1 MPANKITIKTINLTK
16 HYGKYLG
23 IQNLNLQVNRG
34 EIFGFLG
41 PNGAGKT
48 TTIRTLLDMI
58 RPTSGKASIF
68 GYDTQQETQKI
79 HNQIAYLPGELGLPK
94 NWTAQRT
101 IRYMFKLYNHAI
113 KWSAVK
119 QLARHLTLDMNKKV
133 HELSKGNKQ
142 KIGIIL
148 ILIPDVD
155 LLILDEPTSGLDPLI
170 KNEFYKLLAEKQAQ
184 SNCTVFLSSHQL
196 EEVEIVAH
204 RVGIIN
210 KGTLIEVSTLTEL
223 KKLAFKHVE
232 IQLTSSSADAKLPVP
247 LKKKAKNVSAQN
259 SRLSF
264 VCSRSNLDAVLSWL
278 QTVDFRDVNIRNSSL
293 EDIFLEYYHVSPYG
307 SSLNNKEGV
316 SA

>member
-1 MPANKITIKTINLTK
+1 MPTNQTTIKTTNLTK
-16 HYGKYLG
+16 HYGKHIG
-23 IQNLNLQVNRG
+23 IQNLNLQVNQG

-58 RPTSGKASIF
+58 RPTSGKATIF

-79 HNQIAYLPGELGLPK
+79 HNKIAYLPGELGFPK

-101 IRYMFKLYNHAI
+101 IRYMFKLYNRDI
-113 KWSAVK
+113 KWNAVT
-119 QLARHLTLDMNKKV
+119 QLARHLSLDMDKKV

-142 KIGIIL
+142 KIGIML
-148 ILIPDVD
+148 TLVPDVD

-170 KNEFYKLLAEKQAQ
+170 KNEFYMLLAEKQAQ

-196 EEVEIVAH
+196 EEVEKVAH

-210 KGTLIEVSTLTEL
+210 KGALIEVSTLAEL

-232 IQLTSSSADAKLPVP
+232 IQLASSADAKLPP
-247 LKKKAKNVSAQN
+247 QLKKTVKNVGVQDST
-259 SRLSF
+259 LSF

-278 QTVDFRDVNIRNSSL
+278 QTVDFRDVNVRNSTL
-293 EDIFLEYYHVSPYG
+293 EDIFLEYYQVSSYENR
-307 SSLNNKEGV
+307 LNHKDEG
-316 SA
+316 AA

>member
-1 MPANKITIKTINLTK
+1 MPTNQTPIKTTNLTK
-16 HYGKYLG
+16 HYGKHIG
-23 IQNLNLQVNRG
+23 IQNLNLQVNKG

-79 HNQIAYLPGELGLPK
+79 HNKIAYLPGELGFPK

-101 IRYMFKLYNHAI
+101 IHYMFKLYNRTI

-119 QLARHLTLDMNKKV
+119 QLASHLNLDMDKKV

-148 ILIPDVD
+148 TIVPDVD

-196 EEVEIVAH
+196 EEVEKVAH

-210 KGTLIEVSTLTEL
+210 KGTLSEVSTLTEL

-232 IQLTSSSADAKLPVP
+232 IQLASSADAKLPP
-247 LKKKAKNVSAQN
+247 QLKKIVKNVGVQD

-278 QTVDFRDVNIRNSSL
+278 QTVDFRDVNVRNSTL
-293 EDIFLEYYHVSPYG
+293 EDIFLEYYQVSPYD
-307 SSLNNKEGV
+307 NNSKGV
-316 SA
+316 VA

>member
-1 MPANKITIKTINLTK
+1 MTTNQTIIKTIALTK
-16 HYGKYLG
+16 HYGKNIG
-23 IQNLNLQVNRG
+23 IQNLNLQVNRE

-58 RPTSGKASIF
+58 RPTSGKATIF

-79 HNQIAYLPGELGLPK
+79 HNQTAYLPGELGFPK

-101 IRYMFKLYNHAI
+101 IRYMFKLYNRTI

-119 QLARHLTLDMNKKV
+119 QLASHLNLDMDKKV

-148 ILIPDVD
+148 ILVPDVD

-196 EEVEIVAH
+196 EEVEKVAH

-223 KKLAFKHVE
+223 KKLAFKHIE
-232 IQLTSSSADAKLPVP
+232 IQLSSSADTKLPAELTKTV
-247 LKKKAKNVSAQN
+247 KNLSVQDSK
-259 SRLSF
+259 LSF
-264 VCSRSNLDAVLSWL
+264 ICSRSNLDAVLSWL
-278 QTVDFRDVNIRNSSL
+278 QSVDFRDVNIRNSTL
-293 EDIFLEYYHVSPYG
+293 EDIFLEYYQVSPYG
-307 SSLNNKEGV
+307 NSLNSKEGEV
-316 SA
+316 A

>member
-1 MPANKITIKTINLTK
+1 MTANQTTIKTTALTK
-16 HYGKYLG
+16 HYGKHVG
-23 IQNLNLQVNRG
+23 IQNLDLKVNKG

-58 RPTSGKASIF
+58 RPTSGKAAIF
-68 GYDTQQETQKI
+68 GYDTQKETQKI
-79 HNQIAYLPGELGLPK
+79 HNQTAYLPGELGFPK

-101 IRYMFKLYNHAI
+101 IRYMFRLYNRTI
-113 KWSAVK
+113 KWSAVT
-119 QLARHLTLDMNKKV
+119 QLASHLNLDMNKKV

-148 ILIPDVD
+148 TLVPDVD

-170 KNEFYKLLAEKQAQ
+170 KNEFYKLLAEKHEQ

-196 EEVEIVAH
+196 EEVEKVAH

-210 KGTLIEVSTLTEL
+210 KGALIEVSTLAEL

-232 IQLTSSSADAKLPVP
+232 IQFGSSVDAKLPVQ
-247 LKKKAKNVSAQN
+247 LAKTVKNVSVQN
-259 SRLSF
+259 SKLSF
-264 VCSRSNLDAVLSWL
+264 VCSRGNLDDVLSWL
-278 QTVDFRDVNIRNSSL
+278 QKVDFRDVNVRNSTL
-293 EDIFLEYYHVSPYG
+293 EDIFLEYYRVSPY
-307 SSLNNKEGV
+307 SNNNGV
-316 SA
+316 AA

>member
-1 MPANKITIKTINLTK
+1 MQTTQIIKTTDLTK
-16 HYGKYLG
+16 HYGKHIG
-23 IQNLNLQVNRG
+23 IQNLNLQVNQG

-48 TTIRTLLDMI
+48 TTIRTLLDLI
-58 RPTSGKASIF
+58 HPTSGKATIF
-68 GYDTQQETQKI
+68 GYDTQRETKRI
-79 HNQIAYLPGELGLPK
+79 HNQVAYLPGELGFPK

-101 IRYMFKLYNHAI
+101 IKYMFKLYNRTI

-119 QLARHLTLDMNKKV
+119 QLASRLNLDMDKRV

-148 ILIPDVD
+148 ILVPDVD

-170 KNEFYKLLAEKQAQ
+170 KNEFYRLLTEKQAQ

-196 EEVEIVAH
+196 EEVEKVAH

-210 KGTLIEVSTLTEL
+210 KATLIEVSTLTEL

-232 IQLTSSSADAKLPVP
+232 IHLASSAYAKLPAQ
-247 LKKKAKNVSAQN
+247 LKKTVKNVNVQDSK
-259 SRLSF
+259 LSF
-264 VCSRSNLDAVLSWL
+264 VCSRIDLDAVFSWL
-278 QTVDFRDVNIRNSSL
+278 QTIKFRDVNVRNSTL
-293 EDIFLEYYHVSPYG
+293 EDIFLEYYQVSPYG
-307 SSLNNKEGV
+307 NSFNNKEGEV
-316 SA
+316 A

>member
-1 MPANKITIKTINLTK
+1 MQTNQATIKTTNFTK
-16 HYGKYLG
+16 HYGNHMAL
-23 IQNLNLQVNRG
+23 QNLNLQVDSG

-58 RPTSGKASIF
+58 RPTSGKATIF
-68 GYDTQQETQKI
+68 GYDAQQETQKI
-79 HNQIAYLPGELGLPK
+79 HNKIAYLPGELGFPK
-94 NWTAQRT
+94 NWTAQR
-101 IRYMFKLYNHAI
+101 IIQYMFKLYNRSI
-113 KWSAVK
+113 NWSEVK
-119 QLARHLTLDMNKKV
+119 QLGNQLSLDLDKKV
-133 HELSKGNKQ
+133 NELSKGNKQ

-148 ILIPDVD
+148 TLVPDVD

-196 EEVEIVAH
+196 EEVEKVAH

-210 KGTLIEVSTLTEL
+210 KGKLIEVSTLSNL

-232 IQLTSSSADAKLPVP
+232 IHFSSSAKASLPVT
-247 LKKKAKNVSAQN
+247 LKKAVKNVTMNDSK
-259 SRLSF
+259 LSF

-278 QTVDFRDVNIRNSSL
+278 QTVEFKDVNVRNSTL
-293 EDIFLEYYHVSPYG
+293 EDIFLQYYQVSPYDNG
-307 SSLNNKEGV
+307 FNNRARV
-316 SA
+316 A

>member
-1 MPANKITIKTINLTK
+1 MQTTKTIKTTDLTK
-16 HYGKYLG
+16 HYGKHIG

-48 TTIRTLLDMI
+48 TTIRTLLDLI
-58 RPTSGKASIF
+58 RPTSGKATIF

-79 HNQIAYLPGELGLPK
+79 HNQTAYLPGELGFPK

-101 IRYMFKLYNHAI
+101 IKYMFKLYNRTI

-119 QLARHLTLDMNKKV
+119 QLANHLNLDMDKKV

-148 ILIPDVD
+148 ILVPNVD

-170 KNEFYKLLAEKQAQ
+170 KNEFYRLLAEKQAQ

-196 EEVEIVAH
+196 EEVEKVAH

-210 KGTLIEVSTLTEL
+210 KGTLIEVSTMTEL

-232 IQLTSSSADAKLPVP
+232 IQLASSADAKLPAQLTKTV
-247 LKKKAKNVSAQN
+247 KNLRVQDSK
-259 SRLSF
+259 LSF

-278 QTVDFRDVNIRNSSL
+278 QTVDFRDINVRNSTL
-293 EDIFLEYYHVSPYG
+293 EDIFLEYYQVSPYG
-307 SSLNNKEGV
+307 NSLNNKEGEL
-316 SA
+316 A

>member
-1 MPANKITIKTINLTK
+1 
-16 HYGKYLG
+16 
-23 IQNLNLQVNRG
+23 
-34 EIFGFLG
+34 
-41 PNGAGKT
+41 
-48 TTIRTLLDMI
+48 
-58 RPTSGKASIF
+58 
-68 GYDTQQETQKI
+68 
-79 HNQIAYLPGELGLPK
+79 
-94 NWTAQRT
+94 
-101 IRYMFKLYNHAI
+101 MFRLYNHPI

-119 QLARHLTLDMNKKV
+119 QLASHLNLDMDKKV

-148 ILIPDVD
+148 TLIPNVD

-196 EEVEIVAH
+196 EEVEKVAH

-232 IQLTSSSADAKLPVP
+232 IQLASSADAKLPAQ
-247 LKKKAKNVSAQN
+247 LTKTAKNVNVQN
-259 SRLSF
+259 SKLSF

-278 QTVDFRDVNIRNSSL
+278 QTIDFSDVNVRNSTL
-293 EDIFLEYYHVSPYG
+293 EDIFLEYYQVSPYG
-307 SSLNNKEGV
+307 NNNGV
-316 SA
+316 VA

>member
-1 MPANKITIKTINLTK
+1 MPTNQTTIKTTALTK
-16 HYGKYLG
+16 HYGKHIG
-23 IQNLNLQVNRG
+23 IQNLNLQVNQA

-58 RPTSGKASIF
+58 RPTSGKATIF

-94 NWTAQRT
+94 NWTTQRT
-101 IRYMFKLYNHAI
+101 IRYMLKLYNRTI
-113 KWSAVK
+113 KWSAVEE
-119 QLARHLTLDMNKKV
+119 LAQHLNLDMDKKV

-148 ILIPDVD
+148 TLVPDVD

-196 EEVEIVAH
+196 EEVEKVAH

-210 KGTLIEVSTLTEL
+210 KGALIEVSTLSEL

-232 IQLTSSSADAKLPVP
+232 IQLASLADTKLPAQ
-247 LKKKAKNVSAQN
+247 LTKTAKNVSVQD
-259 SRLSF
+259 SKLSF

-278 QTVDFRDVNIRNSSL
+278 QTVDFRDVNVRNSSL
-293 EDIFLEYYHVSPYG
+293 EDIFLEYYQASPYKN
-307 SSLNNKEGV
+307 SINNKGEV
-316 SA
+316 A

>member
-1 MPANKITIKTINLTK
+1 MQPNQTTIKTIALTK
-16 HYGKYLG
+16 HYGKHIG

-58 RPTSGKASIF
+58 RPTSGRATIF

-79 HNQIAYLPGELGLPK
+79 HNQIAYLPGELGFPK

-101 IRYMFKLYNHAI
+101 IRYMFKLYNRSI

-119 QLARHLTLDMNKKV
+119 QLASHLNLDMDKKV

-142 KIGIIL
+142 KIGMIL
-148 ILIPDVD
+148 TLIPDVD

-196 EEVEIVAH
+196 EDVEKVAH

-210 KGTLIEVSTLTEL
+210 KGALIEVSTLTEL

-232 IQLTSSSADAKLPVP
+232 IQLVSSADAKLPAQLTKRV
-247 LKKKAKNVSAQN
+247 KNVSVQD
-259 SRLSF
+259 SKLSF

-278 QTVDFRDVNIRNSSL
+278 QTVDFSDVNVRNSTL
-293 EDIFLEYYHVSPYG
+293 EDIFLEYYQVSPYG
-307 SSLNNKEGV
+307 NSLNSNKGK
-316 SA
+316 AA